1 MTRAAQKESPRLL
14 QQPEANT
21 KTNDGVSVSRIY
33 VSDATSDVN
42 PAHRRDY
49 EARCVQF
56 LECLQG
62 LLNQDVLDLLDYL
75 PASKM
80 STPALAAIHQAMRT
94 VAAAAPLSQLDTLQV
109 ASTLTKGGEM
119 DNYAVSQQW
128 HAIATYTGVPLVH
141 NRNQAS
147 DAAEQITKR
156 YFCLYLDEQVSARPV
171 FYAGTHR
178 DAELWLKRTR
188 ESALEVC
195 YQPFPGFT
203 NNKVVAA

>member
-1 MTRAAQKESPRLL
+1 MTRPAQKESPRLL

-21 KTNDGVSVSRIY
+21 KNNDDSNVSRLN
-33 VSDATSDVN
+33 VSDVTSDVN

-75 PASKM
+75 PAFKM
-80 STPALAAIHQAMRT
+80 PTPALAAIHRAMRT
-94 VAAAAPLSQLDTLQV
+94 VAATAPLSQLDPLQV
-109 ASTLTKGGEM
+109 ASTLTKAGAM

-141 NRNQAS
+141 NRNLAR
-147 DAAEQITKR
+147 DAAEQISER
-156 YFCLYLDEQVSARPV
+156 YFCLYADSLLQTHPE
-171 FYAGTHR
+171 FYAGTYR
-178 DAELWLKRTR
+178 DAEQWLKGAR
-188 ESALEVC
+188 ESALEVR

-203 NNKVVAA
+203 HNRKAA